1 MDLIYNSKY
10 YDSKLEKEIDF
21 KYRTELTLQQKVSFV
36 NFVLGVIF
44 DDDYCFSII
53 KNEVF
58 DIALIYM
65 FTDVLQYEEDFTFS
79 LNNIE
84 EMLNTTNVIEILK
97 KEIDNDLIKDLNEVI
112 DINIAYKTGVNVNSI
127 STSFSSLLKTI
138 ENKVSDFDVDE
149 FSNTLKKFGDITNGM
164 SPDKIMELYTKTD
177 AYKKN
182 YKGTLSTKNKQ
193 IRELKKEI
201 NNNNNNNNN
210 K

>member
-1 MDLIYNSKY
+1 MDLIYSSKY

-65 FTDVLQYEEDFTFS
+65 FTDVLKYEEDFTFS

-84 EMLNTTNVIEILK
+84 EMLNTTNVIGILK
-97 KEIDNDLIKDLNEVI
+97 KEIDNDLINDLNEVI

-164 SPDKIMELYTKTD
+164 SPDKIIELYTKTD

-201 NNNNNNNNN
+201 NN

>member
-21 KYRTELTLQQKVSFV
+21 KYRTELTLQQKVSFA

-84 EMLNTTNVIEILK
+84 EMLNTTNVIDILK

-164 SPDKIMELYTKTD
+164 SPDKIIELYTKTD

-201 NNNNNNNNN
+201 NNN

>member
-21 KYRTELTLQQKVSFV
+21 KYRTELTLQQKVSFA

-65 FTDVLQYEEDFTFS
+65 FTDVLKYDEDFTFS

-193 IRELKKEI
+193 IRELKKEL
-201 NNNNNNNNN
+201 NN

>member
-65 FTDVLQYEEDFTFS
+65 FTDVLKYEEDFTFS

-97 KEIDNDLIKDLNEVI
+97 NEIDKDLIKDLNEVI
-112 DINIAYKTGVNVNSI
+112 DIHIAYKTGVNVNSI

-201 NNNNNNNNN
+201 NNNN

>member
-1 MDLIYNSKY
+1 MDLIYSSKY

-65 FTDVLQYEEDFTFS
+65 FTDVFKYDEDFTFS

-97 KEIDNDLIKDLNEVI
+97 NEIDKDLIKDLNEVI

-193 IRELKKEI
+193 IRELKKEL
-201 NNNNNNNNN
+201 NN

>member
-1 MDLIYNSKY
+1 MDLIYSSKY

-65 FTDVLQYEEDFTFS
+65 FTDVFKYDEDFTFS

-97 KEIDNDLIKDLNEVI
+97 KEIDNDLIKGLNEVI

-201 NNNNNNNNN
+201 NN

>member
-65 FTDVLQYEEDFTFS
+65 FTDVLKYEEDFTFS

-97 KEIDNDLIKDLNEVI
+97 KEIDNDLINDLNEVI

-201 NNNNNNNNN
+201 NN

>member
-1 MDLIYNSKY
+1 MDLIYSSKY

-65 FTDVLQYEEDFTFS
+65 FTDVLKYDEDFTFS

-97 KEIDNDLIKDLNEVI
+97 NEIDKDLIKDLNEVI

-201 NNNNNNNNN
+201 NN

>member
-65 FTDVLQYEEDFTFS
+65 FTDVFKYDEDFTFS

-97 KEIDNDLIKDLNEVI
+97 NEIDKDLIKDLNEVI

-193 IRELKKEI
+193 IRELKKEL
-201 NNNNNNNNN
+201 NN

>member
-65 FTDVLQYEEDFTFS
+65 FSDVLKYEEDFTFS

-164 SPDKIMELYTKTD
+164 SPDKIIELYTKTD

-201 NNNNNNNNN
+201 NN

>member
-112 DINIAYKTGVNVNSI
+112 DMNIAYKTGVNVNSI

-164 SPDKIMELYTKTD
+164 SPDKIIELYTKTD

-182 YKGTLSTKNKQ
+182 YKSTLSTKNKQ

-201 NNNNNNNNN
+201 NN

>member
-65 FTDVLQYEEDFTFS
+65 FTDVLKYDEDFTFS

>member
-65 FTDVLQYEEDFTFS
+65 FTDVLKYEEDFTFS

-97 KEIDNDLIKDLNEVI
+97 NEIDKDLIKDLNEVI
-112 DINIAYKTGVNVNSI
+112 DIHIAYKTGVNVNSI

-201 NNNNNNNNN
+201 NN

>member
-1 MDLIYNSKY
+1 MDLIYSSKY

-65 FTDVLQYEEDFTFS
+65 FTDVLKYEEDFTFS

-97 KEIDNDLIKDLNEVI
+97 KEIDNDLIKGLNEVI

-201 NNNNNNNNN
+201 NN

>member
-1 MDLIYNSKY
+1 MDLIYSSKY

-36 NFVLGVIF
+36 NFVLEVIF

-65 FTDVLQYEEDFTFS
+65 FTDVLKYEEDFTFS

-112 DINIAYKTGVNVNSI
+112 DINIAYKTGINVNSI

-201 NNNNNNNNN
+201 NN

>member
-1 MDLIYNSKY
+1 MDLIYSSKY

-65 FTDVLQYEEDFTFS
+65 FTDVLKYEEDFTFS

-193 IRELKKEI
+193 IRELKKEL
-201 NNNNNNNNN
+201 NN

>member
-65 FTDVLQYEEDFTFS
+65 FTDVLKYDEDFTFS

-112 DINIAYKTGVNVNSI
+112 DMNIAYKTGVNVNSI

-164 SPDKIMELYTKTD
+164 SPDKIIELYTKTD

-201 NNNNNNNNN
+201 NN

>member
-65 FTDVLQYEEDFTFS
+65 FTDVFKYDEDFTFS

-84 EMLNTTNVIEILK
+84 EMLNTTNVIDILK

-193 IRELKKEI
+193 IRELKKEL
-201 NNNNNNNNN
+201 NN

>member
-1 MDLIYNSKY
+1 MDLIYNSEY

-21 KYRTELTLQQKVSFV
+21 KYRTELTLQQKVSFA

-97 KEIDNDLIKDLNEVI
+97 NEIDKDLIKDLNEVI

-201 NNNNNNNNN
+201 NN

>member
-1 MDLIYNSKY
+1 MDLIYSSKY

-65 FTDVLQYEEDFTFS
+65 FTDVLKYDEDFTFS

-138 ENKVSDFDVDE
+138 ENKVSDFDIDE

-164 SPDKIMELYTKTD
+164 SPDKIIELYTKTD

-201 NNNNNNNNN
+201 NN

>member
-65 FTDVLQYEEDFTFS
+65 FTDVFKYDEDFTFS
-79 LNNIE
+79 LNNID
-84 EMLNTTNVIEILK
+84 EMLNTTNVIDILK

-164 SPDKIMELYTKTD
+164 SPDKIIELYTKTD

-201 NNNNNNNNN
+201 NN

>member
-1 MDLIYNSKY
+1 MDFIYSSKY

-65 FTDVLQYEEDFTFS
+65 FTDVLKYEEDFTFS

-84 EMLNTTNVIEILK
+84 EMLNTTNVIDILK

-201 NNNNNNNNN
+201 NN

>member
-1 MDLIYNSKY
+1 MDLIYSSKY

-65 FTDVLQYEEDFTFS
+65 ITDVLKYEEDFTFS

-97 KEIDNDLIKDLNEVI
+97 NEIDKDLIKDLNEVI

-201 NNNNNNNNN
+201 NN

>member
-36 NFVLGVIF
+36 NFVLEVIF

-65 FTDVLQYEEDFTFS
+65 FTDVLKYEEDFTFS

-112 DINIAYKTGVNVNSI
+112 DINIAYKTGINVNSI

-201 NNNNNNNNN
+201 NN

>member
-65 FTDVLQYEEDFTFS
+65 FTDVLKYDEDFTFS

-182 YKGTLSTKNKQ
+182 YKSTLSTKNKQ

-201 NNNNNNNNN
+201 NN

>member
-1 MDLIYNSKY
+1 MDLMYNSKY

-65 FTDVLQYEEDFTFS
+65 FTDVFKYDEDFTFS
-79 LNNIE
+79 LNNID
-84 EMLNTTNVIEILK
+84 EMLNTTNVIDILK

-164 SPDKIMELYTKTD
+164 SPDKIIELYTKTD

-201 NNNNNNNNN
+201 NN

>member
-1 MDLIYNSKY
+1 MDLIYSSKY

-112 DINIAYKTGVNVNSI
+112 DMNIAYKTGVNVNSI

-164 SPDKIMELYTKTD
+164 SPDKIIELYTKTD

-201 NNNNNNNNN
+201 NNNN

>member
-65 FTDVLQYEEDFTFS
+65 FTDVLKYEEDFTFS

-97 KEIDNDLIKDLNEVI
+97 KEIDNDLIKGLNEVI

-164 SPDKIMELYTKTD
+164 SPDKIIELYTKTD

-201 NNNNNNNNN
+201 NNN

>member
-65 FTDVLQYEEDFTFS
+65 FTDVFQYDEDFTFS
-79 LNNIE
+79 LNNID

-164 SPDKIMELYTKTD
+164 SPDKIMELYSKTD

-193 IRELKKEI
+193 IRELEKEL
-201 NNNNNNNNN
+201 NN

>member
-1 MDLIYNSKY
+1 MDFIYSSKY

-84 EMLNTTNVIEILK
+84 EMLNTTNVIDILK

-201 NNNNNNNNN
+201 NN

>member
-1 MDLIYNSKY
+1 MDFIYSSKY

-21 KYRTELTLQQKVSFV
+21 KYRTELTLQQKVSFA

-65 FTDVLQYEEDFTFS
+65 FTDVFQYDEDFTFS
-79 LNNIE
+79 LNNID

-193 IRELKKEI
+193 IRELKKEL
-201 NNNNNNNNN
+201 NN

>member
-1 MDLIYNSKY
+1 MDLIYSSKY

-65 FTDVLQYEEDFTFS
+65 FTDVFKYDEDFTFS

-164 SPDKIMELYTKTD
+164 SPDKIIELYTKTD

-201 NNNNNNNNN
+201 NN

>member
-1 MDLIYNSKY
+1 MDFIYSSKY

-21 KYRTELTLQQKVSFV
+21 KYRTELTLQQKVSFA

-97 KEIDNDLIKDLNEVI
+97 NEIDKDLIKDLNEVI

-164 SPDKIMELYTKTD
+164 SPDKIIELYTKTD

-201 NNNNNNNNN
+201 NNN

>member
-1 MDLIYNSKY
+1 MDLIYSSKY

-65 FTDVLQYEEDFTFS
+65 FTDVLKYEEDFTFS

-112 DINIAYKTGVNVNSI
+112 DINIAYKTGINVNSI

-201 NNNNNNNNN
+201 NN

>member
-65 FTDVLQYEEDFTFS
+65 FTDVLKYDEDFTFS

-112 DINIAYKTGVNVNSI
+112 DINIAYKTGINVNSI

-201 NNNNNNNNN
+201 NN

>member
-65 FTDVLQYEEDFTFS
+65 FTDVFQYDEDFTFS
-79 LNNIE
+79 LNNID

-164 SPDKIMELYTKTD
+164 SPDKIIELYTKTD

-182 YKGTLSTKNKQ
+182 YKSTLSTKNKQ

-201 NNNNNNNNN
+201 NN

>member
-1 MDLIYNSKY
+1 MDLIYSSKY

-21 KYRTELTLQQKVSFV
+21 KYRTELTLQQKVSFA

-97 KEIDNDLIKDLNEVI
+97 NEIDKDLIKDLNEVI

-164 SPDKIMELYTKTD
+164 SPDKIIELYTKTD

-201 NNNNNNNNN
+201 NN